1 MEVMYVNTSYI
12 VPAGRQINPMLPRV
26 GEYLRRACFKRGDT
40 HIYTIRYSFL
50 ASDLLL
56 GTLGIPVV
64 PLL

>member
-1 MEVMYVNTSYI
+1 MEVNTYI

-40 HIYTIRYSFL
+40 HIYTILYTRYSFL